1 MGEGTKRSFTI
12 LLDWLCTAMASTG
25 VSGAHPDDLP
35 VAIDQAVSKPTA
47 TNNPAS
53 TTHPNPLPTPAVHQ
67 PKPVELVDAVMQNVG
82 LEGLVEVQ
90 EQHNDPLCAKV
101 DDAQKNK
108 GTSLPLK
115 IAKLSPQMVS
125 WQDSFEKQVT
135 KYMNDAGANSRLISD
150 VEYLAITKFLEDPEG
165 AILSLKNAI
174 AQKRLNIRW
183 KTSQGHE
190 DVDDERADL
199 KKKESRLK
207 KLKTQK
213 GRLEL
218 APGGG
223 LIVEKGYES
232 LDMAKRVTH
241 CSRMFPDLLLCHL
254 DCGNHLSQQR
264 TINNAK
270 ARHGRY
276 INRDIGRMFY
286 EGCVTCAT
294 TRIISKPP
302 AGAKPIIATE
312 FMNRIQLDLV
322 DMTGF
327 VDGLH
332 EAFSNLAAESQ
343 QALGGSPMKWE
354 YVGNT
359 SRASIPAYICN
370 VADHASKVGKS
381 YPLPNKRPEQ
391 VALCLLDFM
400 STYGVP
406 EVSYPNM
413 LLLASS
419 YSLCMQLITCATNPK
434 TGYTH

>member
-1 MGEGTKRSFTI
+1 
-12 LLDWLCTAMASTG
+12 
-25 VSGAHPDDLP
+25 
-35 VAIDQAVSKPTA
+35 
-47 TNNPAS
+47 
-53 TTHPNPLPTPAVHQ
+53 
-67 PKPVELVDAVMQNVG
+67 
-82 LEGLVEVQ
+82 
-90 EQHNDPLCAKV
+90 
-101 DDAQKNK
+101 
-108 GTSLPLK
+108 
-115 IAKLSPQMVS
+115 
-125 WQDSFEKQVT
+125 
-135 KYMNDAGANSRLISD
+135 
-150 VEYLAITKFLEDPEG
+150 
-165 AILSLKNAI
+165 
-174 AQKRLNIRW
+174 
-183 KTSQGHE
+183 
-190 DVDDERADL
+190 
-199 KKKESRLK
+199 
-207 KLKTQK
+207 
-213 GRLEL
+213 
-218 APGGG
+218 
-223 LIVEKGYES
+223 
-232 LDMAKRVTH
+232 
-241 CSRMFPDLLLCHL
+241 
-254 DCGNHLSQQR
+254 
-264 TINNAK
+264 
-270 ARHGRY
+270 
-276 INRDIGRMFY
+276 MFY